1 MPTRLRPEEVVTI
14 AVLDEKGKFVAETRT
29 KLAQMTEQRDQVR
42 SKLSLDEGEL
52 REFAFQFIEFCWQ
65 QESVIWPQWHEPFK
79 DRSYNQRPKAK

>member
-42 SKLSLDEGEL
+42 SELSLARAWIGQTSNKAAFEAWVVRARADAGEAPAPRL
-52 REFAFQFIEFCWQ
+52 
-65 QESVIWPQWHEPFK
+65 K
-79 DRSYNQRPKAK
+79 